1 MSIKQ
6 KWHKTYN
13 KIDTHS
19 FIEFTLVP
27 IQNLIKHTFLPVFVV
42 ELPAADFFFLVFLVL
57 VVFCVG
63 EVVLHLG
70 KSRST
75 SETEAEGS
83 IEAAAEATE
92 ADGWVAD
99 ILLEELDILQYGVQ
113 CANWCQS
120 NFFFYVEMF
129 LGCSTFDYSKKWE
142 KQLNATWKKKD
153 FLIHI
158 WIQIGKY

>member
-1 MSIKQ
+1 MSKLFCY
-6 KWHKTYN
+6 HHVGDN
-13 KIDTHS
+13 KINKYT
-19 FIEFTLVP
+19 IVP
-27 IQNLIKHTFLPVFVV
+27 IQNLIKPTFLPVFVV

-92 ADGWVAD
+92 ADG
-99 ILLEELDILQYGVQ
+99 
-113 CANWCQS
+113 
-120 NFFFYVEMF
+120 
-129 LGCSTFDYSKKWE
+129 
-142 KQLNATWKKKD
+142 
-153 FLIHI
+153 
-158 WIQIGKY
+158 

>member
-1 MSIKQ
+1 M
-6 KWHKTYN
+6 
-13 KIDTHS
+13 
-19 FIEFTLVP
+19 P
-27 IQNLIKHTFLPVFVV
+27 IQNLIKPTFLPVFVV

-142 KQLNATWKKKD
+142 KQLDATWKKR
-153 FLIHI
+153 FSYSYILIE
-158 WIQIGKY
+158 IGKKYV

>member
-1 MSIKQ
+1 MKS
-6 KWHKTYN
+6 
-13 KIDTHS
+13 
-19 FIEFTLVP
+19 TLVTF
-27 IQNLIKHTFLPVFVV
+27 QNFIRHTFLPVFVV

-57 VVFCVG
+57 VVFGVG

-75 SETEAEGS
+75 SETVEAEGS

-120 NFFFYVEMF
+120 NFFFYVEGF
-129 LGCSTFDYSKKWE
+129 LWYSVFDYSKKWE
-142 KQLNATWKKKD
+142 KQ
-153 FLIHI
+153 
-158 WIQIGKY
+158 

>member
-1 MSIKQ
+1 MAPVAVGGTVLTTGLGSVTVGPEVASEL
-6 KWHKTYN
+6 WL
-13 KIDTHS
+13 
-19 FIEFTLVP
+19 FEFDFALV
-27 IQNLIKHTFLPVFVV
+27 FLPVFVV

-92 ADGWVAD
+92 ADG
-99 ILLEELDILQYGVQ
+99 
-113 CANWCQS
+113 
-120 NFFFYVEMF
+120 
-129 LGCSTFDYSKKWE
+129 
-142 KQLNATWKKKD
+142 
-153 FLIHI
+153 
-158 WIQIGKY
+158 